1 MKFLLMLAISNVLA
15 ISLLAQQAPMKNA
28 RLHHPHSSPNRFSS
42 VGGTRISLSTLLSPE
57 KLSGFV
63 RQQMAAGGQT
73 AAGRQAASAG
83 QKTPAATQKSI
94 ARSKPLSSNCN
105 NNSFFEIAG
114 LTNSAVSVS
123 TITHTQDDGV
133 LIAGELFDSTDAH
146 PSRDDNG
153 YLLKSDK
160 SGNILWATLLE
171 DSHNDKIYYINP
183 LKIKEMQGGDLMMA
197 GYIDTSSDGN
207 NRPVTTIYH
216 LTATGTIIWHTELK
230 SILMQNVN
238 EWVYFSVKDINPGLN
253 GDYIL
258 SGTSIAVNFGAE
270 GETVVRM
277 SANGNY
283 IWDTNLTN
291 RTGDYDLGAEG
302 MSAFLNGNSIVAIGV
317 SHGSSL
323 ALNTATFFTTLDYA
337 TGTVETRRYFI
348 NDYPD
353 PGTYFGK
360 ALTYYENYAVQL
372 TNGHYLIYG
381 GLLSAAVQSTDTVDY
396 FGVEEFDASFNP
408 VNSWSIS
415 SLFHTPYGNN
425 IVYFD
430 NTANGYFSIPAPV
443 STTIGDV
450 YFSSVRN
457 NQLARQRV
465 TSFGNSISSGF
476 STQTCF
482 MDDGAYFLA
491 DSYYDPASGSY
502 LSLKKLYDTDTS
514 SACLG
519 RDTLFALKLP
529 WPIREDAG
537 YTFLD
542 PTVQGQIT
550 PVRYLIGTAGIASR
564 VSNPCVQ
571 NSFCQLLQIQG
582 QDVLCGVSQPL
593 LYTAHRN
600 IGCGATP
607 QWNIDTSVVSSLT
620 PVNDSTVSILFKNIN
635 WNGKLY
641 ASLLPGACQT
651 GVADSLVLNVVG
663 VPQGPVFVP
672 DTILCKGNTIVLHAG
687 SAFSS
692 YLWQDGSK
700 DSTYTVT
707 NAGTYTVAVTDF
719 CGNNYQASTQVVP
732 ANFPFTLG
740 PDFSKCNNDTVELKA
755 TGGYTNYQWT
765 AAGFNAAGPA
775 DSVVLVDPGQN
786 TGYTVTA
793 EKWAGCAVQAGV
805 QVMVNHSPGIH
816 LGNDTSFCSGGVVT
830 LDAGA
835 GFASY
840 AWSTGQTTQQISTG
854 QAGTYTVAA
863 STGQGCRSY
872 DTLRIGIYPLPTFSL
887 GSGADTSICSNLP
900 LLYVFPPNGDS
911 YQWNDGVLAATRTI
925 DQPGTY
931 GLTELTPYGCSTS
944 HSITVT
950 VKPAPQVDLGADT
963 AICSGKDLLLNAA
976 TAGVNATYLWQD
988 GSTGPEY
995 TVTKAGRFVATVT
1008 AGDGCSSA
1016 DTIAVSYIG
1025 PPEFTLGPDTTLCQ
1039 GQEFGLQPTV
1049 SYAGSY
1055 QWQDGSTKNYY
1066 LVRDTGLYTLS
1077 VSNTCGTASSAIK
1090 VVPGLCYLVMPSAF
1104 TPNGDGRN
1112 DVFRVKY
1119 PFSVTQF
1126 RMVVYNRWGMQVFQT
1141 GNIGEGWDGT
1151 FRGAPQPAGTYV
1163 WYISLVDIHK
1173 GTENAKGTVMLIR

>member
-1 MKFLLMLAISNVLA
+1 MKIFLLLAVTNVLA
-15 ISLLAQQAPMKNA
+15 ICLLAQQTPVKNA
-28 RLHHPHSSPNRFSS
+28 RLHHPHSSPNRFSALH
-42 VGGTRISLSTLLSPE
+42 GTRINIATLLSPD

-63 RQQMAAGGQT
+63 RQQIATPQT
-73 AAGRQAASAG
+73 AATKQPVATPQPPTVPQAPTVP
-83 QKTPAATQKSI
+83 QPAAAQKLI
-94 ARSKPLSSNCN
+94 ARSSPRTLASTRTLSSNCN
-105 NNSFFEIAG
+105 NNSFFQIAG
-114 LTNSAVSVS
+114 LTNSAIYVS
-123 TITHTQDDGV
+123 TITHTLDDGV
-133 LIAGELFDSTDAH
+133 LIAGELFDSTVAH
-146 PSRDDNG
+146 PSWNSNG

-160 SGNILWATLLE
+160 SGNILWATLFE
-171 DSHNDKIYYINP
+171 DTHNDKVYYINP
-183 LKIKEMQGGDLMMA
+183 IRIKEMQGGDLMMA
-197 GYIDTSSDGN
+197 AYIDSSSDGN
-207 NRPVTTIYH
+207 ERPVTTIYH

-230 SILMQNVN
+230 SLLMQNVN
-238 EWVYFSVKDINPGLN
+238 EWVYFSVKDINPGQN

-258 SGTSIAVNFGAE
+258 SGTSIAVNYGEE

-277 SANGNY
+277 GANGNY

-291 RTGDYDLGAEG
+291 KTGDYDLGAEG
-302 MSAFLNGNSIVAIGV
+302 MNAYLSGNAIVAIGI

-337 TGTVETRRYFI
+337 TGTVEGRRYFI

-353 PGTYFGK
+353 PTTDFGK

-372 TNGHYLIYG
+372 PGGHYLVYG
-381 GLLSAAVQSTDTVDY
+381 GLLSAAVMTTDTVDY
-396 FGVEEFDASFNP
+396 FGVEEFDAGFNP
-408 VNSWSIS
+408 VNSYSIS
-415 SLFHTPYGNN
+415 SRFHTPYGNN
-425 IVYFD
+425 MVYFD
-430 NTANGYFSIPAPV
+430 NNANGYFSFPTPV
-443 STTIGDV
+443 NTTTGDV

-491 DSYYDPASGSY
+491 DGYYDPASGSY

-519 RDTLFALKLP
+519 RDTTFALKLP
-529 WPIREDAG
+529 WPIREDAN
-537 YTFLD
+537 YYYLD
-542 PTVQGQIT
+542 PPVQGQIT
-550 PVRYLIGTAGIASR
+550 SMRYLIGTTGIASR

-571 NSFCQLLQIQG
+571 NSFCQLLRIQG
-582 QDVLCGVSQPL
+582 QAVLCGVSQPL

-600 IGCGATP
+600 VGCGATP
-607 QWNIDTSVVSSLT
+607 QWNIDTSVISSLT
-620 PVNDSTVSILFKNIN
+620 PVNDSTVSISFKNIN

-651 GVADSLVLNVVG
+651 GVADSLVLNVVSA
-663 VPQGPVFVP
+663 PQGPVFAP
-672 DTILCKGNTIVLHAG
+672 DTPLCKDNTIILHAG
-687 SAFSS
+687 PAFSS
-692 YLWQDGSK
+692 YLWQDGSN

-707 NAGTYTVAVTDF
+707 VAGAYSVSVTDF

-755 TGGYTNYQWT
+755 TGGFTNYQWN

-775 DSVVLVDPGQN
+775 DSIELVDPGQN

-793 EKWAGCAVQAGV
+793 EKWAGCAVQAAV
-805 QVMVNHSPGIH
+805 EVI
-816 LGNDTSFCSGGVVT
+816 
-830 LDAGA
+830 
-835 GFASY
+835 
-840 AWSTGQTTQQISTG
+840 
-854 QAGTYTVAA
+854 
-863 STGQGCRSY
+863 
-872 DTLRIGIYPLPTFSL
+872 
-887 GSGADTSICSNLP
+887 
-900 LLYVFPPNGDS
+900 
-911 YQWNDGVLAATRTI
+911 
-925 DQPGTY
+925 
-931 GLTELTPYGCSTS
+931 
-944 HSITVT
+944 

-963 AICSGKDLLLNAA
+963 AICFGKDLVLNAA
-976 TAGVNATYLWQD
+976 TAGINATYLWQD

-995 TVTKAGRFVATVT
+995 TVARAGNYIATVT
-1008 AGDGCSSA
+1008 LDGCSST

-1055 QWQDGSTKNYY
+1055 QWQDGSSKNYY

-1077 VSNTCGTASSAIK
+1077 VSNTCGTANSAIK

-1112 DVFRVKY
+1112 DIFRVKY
-1119 PFSVTQF
+1119 PLSVTRF
-1126 RMVVYNRWGMQVFQT
+1126 RMVIYNRWGMQVFQT
-1141 GNIGEGWDGT
+1141 NNIGEGWDGT
-1151 FRGAPQPAGTYV
+1151 FHNAPQPTDTYV
-1163 WYISLVDIHK
+1163 WYISLVDINK
-1173 GTENAKGTVMLIR
+1173 GAENAKGTVMLIR

>member
-1 MKFLLMLAISNVLA
+1 MKILVMLAVTNVLA
-15 ISLLAQQAPMKNA
+15 ISLLAQQTPIKYA
-28 RLHHPHSSPNRFSS
+28 RLHHPHSAPNRFPALRS
-42 VGGTRISLSTLLSPE
+42 TRISIATLLSPE

-63 RQQMAAGGQT
+63 RQQLAAGQQDGSDT
-73 AAGRQAASAG
+73 PTHATPGNPEPFPPIATTIPFFSDRRAGRTAS
-83 QKTPAATQKSI
+83 
-94 ARSKPLSSNCN
+94 
-105 NNSFFEIAG
+105 FY
-114 LTNSAVSVS
+114 VS
-123 TITHTQDDGV
+123 TITHTRDDGV
-133 LIAGELFDSTDAH
+133 LIAGELYDSTVAH
-146 PSRDDNG
+146 PSWNDNG

-160 SGNILWATLLE
+160 SGNILWATLFE
-171 DSHNDKIYYINP
+171 DSRNDEFYYINP
-183 LKIKEMQGGDLMMA
+183 IKIKEMQGGDLLMA
-197 GYIDTSSDGN
+197 AYIDTSGDGN
-207 NRPVTTIYH
+207 ERPVTTIYH

-238 EWVYFSVKDINPGLN
+238 EWVYYSVKDINPGLN

-258 SGTSIAVNFGAE
+258 SGTSIAVNFGAQ

-277 SANGNY
+277 DANGNY

-291 RTGDYDLGAEG
+291 STGDYDLGAEG
-302 MSAFLNGNSIVAIGV
+302 MSAYLNGNSIVAIGI

-337 TGTVETRRYFI
+337 TGTVAARRYFI

-353 PGTYFGK
+353 PTTYFGK
-360 ALTYYENYAVQL
+360 ALTYYENYAVRL
-372 TNGHYLIYG
+372 ASGHYLVYG
-381 GLLSAAVQSTDTVDY
+381 GLLSAAVMTTDTVDY
-396 FGVEEFDASFNP
+396 FGVEEFDAGFNP
-408 VNSWSIS
+408 VNSYSIS
-415 SLFHTPYGNN
+415 SRFHPPYGNN
-425 IVYFD
+425 MVCFD
-430 NTANGYFSIPAPV
+430 NNANGYFSFPAPV
-443 STTIGDV
+443 NAVTGNV

-457 NQLARQRV
+457 NQFARQRV
-465 TSFGNSISSGF
+465 TTFGNNISSGF
-476 STQTCF
+476 NTQTCF
-482 MDDGAYFLA
+482 MDDGAYFLT
-491 DSYYDPASGSY
+491 DGYYDPASGSY

-514 SACLG
+514 SVCLG
-519 RDTLFALKLP
+519 RDTLFALQLP
-529 WPIREDAG
+529 WPIREDPG
-537 YTFLD
+537 YYYLD
-542 PTVQGQIT
+542 PPVQGQIT
-550 PVRYLIGTAGIASR
+550 SMRYLIGTAGIASR

-582 QDVLCGVSQPL
+582 QDLLCGVSQPL

-607 QWNIDTSVVSSLT
+607 QWNIDTSVISSLT
-620 PVNDSTVSILFKNIN
+620 PVNDSTVSISFKNIN

-651 GVADSLVLNVVG
+651 GVADSLVLNVVST
-663 VPQGPVFVP
+663 PQETSFVP
-672 DTILCKGNTIVLHAG
+672 DTTLCKGNTIILHAG
-687 SAFSS
+687 PAFSS

-707 NAGTYTVAVTDF
+707 VAGAYSVAVTDF

-740 PDFSKCNNDTVELKA
+740 PDFSKCNKDTVELKA
-755 TGGYTNYQWT
+755 TGGFTNYQWT

-775 DSVVLVDPGQN
+775 DSVVLVDPGQT

-793 EKWAGCAVQAGV
+793 EKWAGCAVQAAV
-805 QVMVNHSPGIH
+805 QVMVNHSPVIH

-835 GFASY
+835 GFTSY

-911 YQWNDGVLAATRTI
+911 YQWSDGVSAATRTI

-944 HSITVT
+944 HSITVA
-950 VKPAPQVDLGADT
+950 VKPAPSVDLGADT
-963 AICSGKDLLLNAA
+963 TICSGKDLLLNAA
-976 TAGVNATYLWQD
+976 TTGIDATYLWQD

-995 TVTKAGRFVATVT
+995 TVAKAGTYVATVSV
-1008 AGDGCSSA
+1008 DGCSSA

-1025 PPEFTLGPDTTLCQ
+1025 PPEFTLGPDTTICQ

-1049 SYAGSY
+1049 SYAGKY
-1055 QWQDGSTKNYY
+1055 QWQDGSSKNYF
-1066 LVRDTGLYTLS
+1066 LVSAPGLYTLS
-1077 VSNTCGTASSAIK
+1077 VSNSCGTDSSAIK
-1090 VVPGLCYLVMPSAF
+1090 VMPGLCTLVMPSAF

-1119 PFSVTQF
+1119 PFSVTVF
-1126 RMVVYNRWGMQVFQT
+1126 RMVIYNRWGMQVFQT
-1141 GNIGEGWDGT
+1141 NNIGEGWEGT

-1163 WYISLVDIHK
+1163 WYI
-1173 GTENAKGTVMLIR
+1173 

>member
-1 MKFLLMLAISNVLA
+1 M
-15 ISLLAQQAPMKNA
+15 
-28 RLHHPHSSPNRFSS
+28 
-42 VGGTRISLSTLLSPE
+42 
-57 KLSGFV
+57 
-63 RQQMAAGGQT
+63 
-73 AAGRQAASAG
+73 
-83 QKTPAATQKSI
+83 
-94 ARSKPLSSNCN
+94 
-105 NNSFFEIAG
+105 
-114 LTNSAVSVS
+114 S

-133 LIAGELFDSTDAH
+133 LIAGELFDSTVTH
-146 PSRDDNG
+146 PSWNSNG

-160 SGNILWATLLE
+160 SGNILWATLFE
-171 DSHNDKIYYINP
+171 DSHNDEFYYINP
-183 LKIKEMQGGDLMMA
+183 IKIKEMQGGDLVMA
-197 GYIDTSSDGN
+197 AYIDTSSDGN
-207 NRPVTTIYH
+207 ERPVTTIYH
-216 LTATGTIIWHTELK
+216 LTATGTMIWHTELK
-230 SILMQNVN
+230 SLLMQNTN
-238 EWVYFSVKDINPGLN
+238 EWVYFSVKDINPGQN

-258 SGTSIAVNFGAE
+258 SGTSIAVNYGE
-270 GETVVRM
+270 QGETVVRM
-277 SANGNY
+277 DANGNY

-302 MSAFLNGNSIVAIGV
+302 MSAYLNGNSIVAIGV

-337 TGTVETRRYFI
+337 TGTVEARRYFI

-353 PGTYFGK
+353 PVAYFGK

-372 TNGHYLIYG
+372 AGGHYLVYG

-396 FGVEEFDASFNP
+396 FGVEEFDAGFNP
-408 VNSWSIS
+408 VNSYSIS
-415 SLFHTPYGNN
+415 SRFHTPYGNN
-425 IVYFD
+425 TVYFD

-443 STTIGDV
+443 NTTIGDV

-457 NQLARQRV
+457 NQFARQRV

-491 DSYYDPASGSY
+491 DGYYDPASGSY

-514 SACLG
+514 SVCLG

-529 WPIREDAG
+529 WPVKEDAG
-537 YTFLD
+537 YYFLD
-542 PTVQGQIT
+542 PPVQGQIT
-550 PVRYLIGTAGIASR
+550 SMRYVIGTTGITSR

-582 QDVLCGVSQPL
+582 QDAVCGVSQPL

-607 QWNIDTSVVSSLT
+607 QWNIDTSVISSLT

-651 GVADSLVLNVVG
+651 GVADSLVLNVVS

-672 DTILCKGNTIVLHAG
+672 DTTLCKGNTIVLHAG
-687 SAFSS
+687 SVFSS
-692 YLWQDGSK
+692 YLWQDGST

-707 NAGTYTVAVTDF
+707 GAGTYTVAVTDF

-765 AAGFNAAGPA
+765 AASFNAAGPA
-775 DSVVLVDPGQN
+775 DSIVLVDPGQN

-793 EKWAGCAVQAGV
+793 EKWAGCTVQAGV
-805 QVMVNHSPGIH
+805 Q
-816 LGNDTSFCSGGVVT
+816 
-830 LDAGA
+830 
-835 GFASY
+835 
-840 AWSTGQTTQQISTG
+840 
-854 QAGTYTVAA
+854 
-863 STGQGCRSY
+863 
-872 DTLRIGIYPLPTFSL
+872 
-887 GSGADTSICSNLP
+887 
-900 LLYVFPPNGDS
+900 
-911 YQWNDGVLAATRTI
+911 
-925 DQPGTY
+925 
-931 GLTELTPYGCSTS
+931 
-944 HSITVT
+944 VT

-976 TAGVNATYLWQD
+976 TAGINATYLWQD

-995 TVTKAGRFVATVT
+995 TVARAGTYIATVT
-1008 AGDGCSSA
+1008 AVDGCSSA

-1055 QWQDGSTKNYY
+1055 QWQDGSSKNYY

-1077 VSNTCGTASSAIK
+1077 VSNSCGTASSAIK
-1090 VVPGLCYLVMPSAF
+1090 VMPGLCYLVMPSAF

-1119 PFSVTQF
+1119 PFSVTRFQ
-1126 RMVVYNRWGMQVFQT
+1126 MAIYNRWGMQVFQT
-1141 GNIGEGWDGT
+1141 ANIGEGWDGT
-1151 FRGAPQPAGTYV
+1151 FRGAPQPVGTYV

-1173 GTENAKGTVMLIR
+1173 GIENAKGTVMLIR